1 MKLAEIN
8 RERKENN
15 SEAFTTSSVSS
26 SGRKKMLNRLKESRA
41 SNSFVVFLTQ
51 NDFK

>member
-26 SGRKKMLNRLKESRA
+26 SGRKKNVEQIERKQ
-41 SNSFVVFLTQ
+41 SF
-51 NDFK
+51 